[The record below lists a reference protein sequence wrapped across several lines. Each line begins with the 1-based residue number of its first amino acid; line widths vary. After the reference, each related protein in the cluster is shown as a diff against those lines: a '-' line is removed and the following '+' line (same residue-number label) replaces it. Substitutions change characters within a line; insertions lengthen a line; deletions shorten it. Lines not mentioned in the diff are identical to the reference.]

1 MKVSLI
7 YMTAGSKDEAK
18 KLGMA
23 LVSNRLV
30 ACVNI
35 IDGAESLYWWEG
47 NLQDEQEVVLIAKTK
62 ESLVG
67 EVVEKVKSLHS
78 YSCPCVVSVP
88 LAGGNDAFLDWVRRE
103 TR

>member
-1 MKVSLI
+1 MNVSLVYI
-7 YMTAGSKDEAK
+7 TAGSKDEAK
-18 KLGMA
+18 RIGMA

-35 IDGAESLYWWEG
+35 IDGVESLYWWEG
-47 NLQDEQEVVLIAKTK
+47 ALQDEQETLLIAKTK
-62 ESLVG
+62 ETLVR
-67 EVVEKVKSLHS
+67 EVVQKVMSLHS

-88 LAGGNDAFLDWVRRE
+88 IAAGNDGFLEWVRSE